1 MSVLIIRPEST
12 PGQYR
17 WRRYDRRAGWLAASQ
32 TGALQ
37 TLCKQHPGAQVWL
50 MLDGPQLV
58 MRRLPYRPEE
68 RKHLSRLIP
77 FELESDIAGD
87 IQSLHIAIGAVEPET
102 VTLAYVDRE
111 WFAEKIETLE
121 SAGLEVSRCFVTGQL
136 IDGDNHDWKILV
148 ADGAYDSWL
157 PTQLSGLGLSVDVS
171 MLPLVAERV
180 QREAVAGASPALHV
194 FASSQSEADHTVSML
209 PESIRGEARTRV
221 SIVNEPWDALTF
233 ERPGAIDLRQG
244 LFAAPVRWQKLW
256 RPARIP
262 VIAAAAALLI
272 FLLSSF
278 IELQI
283 NNADYRR
290 IQQQV
295 EQVYRTAVPQG
306 VLVDAEQQL
315 RSQLAQLRGSGA
327 SVSVLPLLDQIA
339 PVLLQHGDVR
349 VHRLNFLAARQE
361 LQLALTAQS
370 NAQLLAFSEA
380 LGNAGLS
387 AQARNI
393 SQAGSRQQAN
403 LLVSGV
409 AP

>member
-12 PGQYR
+12 PGHYR

-32 TGALQ
+32 KGSLQ

-87 IQSLHIAIGAVEPET
+87 IQSLHIAIDAVEPET

-111 WFAEKIETLE
+111 WFAEQIEALE

-136 IDGDNHDWKILV
+136 IDGDKDDWKILV
-148 ADGAYDSWL
+148 TDGADDGWL

-180 QREAVAGASPALHV
+180 QREAVAGAIPALHV
-194 FASSQSEADHTVSML
+194 FASSQSEADDIVSML

-233 ERPGAIDLRQG
+233 ERPGAIELRQG

-327 SVSVLPLLDQIA
+327 SASVLPLLDQIA

-349 VHRLNFLAARQE
+349 VHRVNFLAARQE

-370 NAQLLAFSEA
+370 NSQLLAFSEA

>member
-1 MSVLIIRPEST
+1 
-12 PGQYR
+12 
-17 WRRYDRRAGWLAASQ
+17 
-32 TGALQ
+32 
-37 TLCKQHPGAQVWL
+37 

-87 IQSLHIAIGAVEPET
+87 IQSLHIAIDAVEPET

-111 WFAEKIETLE
+111 RFAEQIEALE

-136 IDGDNHDWKILV
+136 IDGDKDDWKILV
-148 ADGAYDSWL
+148 TDGADDGWL

-180 QREAVAGASPALHV
+180 QREAVAGAIPALHV
-194 FASSQSEADHTVSML
+194 FASSQSEADDIVSML

-233 ERPGAIDLRQG
+233 ERPGAIELRQG

-327 SVSVLPLLDQIA
+327 SASVLPLLDQIA

-349 VHRLNFLAARQE
+349 VHRVNFLAARQE

-370 NAQLLAFSEA
+370 NSQLLAFSEA